1 MNIKQLTQAQRKRLG
16 YYAWAGPLFG
26 LALVNI
32 AFLIFVLFEM
42 LTSNSPASLTLK
54 DVFQFFL
61 FWGSVN
67 LYGVFMCYLIGLL
80 PAVITGAVAVRCKYK
95 KDEAICAALVGAS
108 PYVALYIVGIAID
121 GFDTDWGA
129 WLIVAP
135 IGAIAGALCACTRR
149 TSADQKP
156 PVISSTQQPI

>member
-1 MNIKQLTQAQRKRLG
+1 MNKERLSSTQRKRLG

-26 LALVNI
+26 LAQVNI
-32 AFLIFVLFEM
+32 AFLVIVLFEII
-42 LTSNSPASLTLK
+42 TSTSSASLTLK
-54 DVFQFFL
+54 DVFHFFL
-61 FWGSVN
+61 FWGAVN

-80 PAVITGAVAVRCKYK
+80 PAVITGAVAVRCKHK

-108 PYVALYIVGIAID
+108 PYVTLYIIGIALD